1 MTKLKPM
8 QAGVYISCLAWAV
21 FTLALVGCERGTSTG
36 AGDTAVDAAQTD
48 FGTRARID
56 CAEFAC
62 AEIGSLHAVGV
73 RVEENV
79 SIRVPRHH
87 QPEHEL
93 EVNGT
98 ILAEEILV
106 RPNVADYVFA
116 PDYDLKPLAVLEDFI
131 RERHHL
137 PGLPSASDVQAA
149 GGALGLAE
157 SYRMLLEKVEE
168 LTLYAIQQ
176 EKRIAALERTLAER
190 GERDGH
196 KEHIP

>member
-1 MTKLKPM
+1 M
-8 QAGVYISCLAWAV
+8 QACVQIACIAWAV
-21 FTLALVGCERGTSTG
+21 FALALLGCEKGTPAG
-36 AGDTAVDAAQTD
+36 AVDTAVDTAQTE
-48 FGTRARID
+48 FGTRARVD

-79 SIRVPRHH
+79 SISVPRHH

-98 ILAEEILV
+98 ILAEEVLV

-116 PDYDLKPLAVLEDFI
+116 PDYDLKTLEVVEDFI

-176 EKRIAALERTLAER
+176 EKRIAAMERTLAER
-190 GERDGH
+190 SEGDGH

>member
-1 MTKLKPM
+1 M
-8 QAGVYISCLAWAV
+8 QACVQIACIAWA
-21 FTLALVGCERGTSTG
+21 FSALALVGCEKGTPTG
-36 AGDTAVDAAQTD
+36 SAETAVDTAQTELR
-48 FGTRARID
+48 TRARVD
-56 CAEFAC
+56 CAEFTC
-62 AEIGSLHAVGV
+62 VEIGSLRAVWVG
-73 RVEENV
+73 VEENV
-79 SIRVPRHH
+79 SIGVPKQH

-98 ILAEEILV
+98 ILAEEVLV

-116 PDYDLKPLAVLEDFI
+116 PDYDLKALQVVEDFI

-137 PGLPSASDVQAA
+137 PGLPSASDVEAS

-176 EKRIAALERTLAER
+176 EKRLAAMERTLAER
-190 GERDGH
+190 SEGDGH